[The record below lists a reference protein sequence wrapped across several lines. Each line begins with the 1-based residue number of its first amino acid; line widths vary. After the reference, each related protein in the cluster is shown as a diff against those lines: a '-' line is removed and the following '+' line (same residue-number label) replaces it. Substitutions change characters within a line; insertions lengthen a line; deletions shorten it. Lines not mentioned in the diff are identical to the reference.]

1 MQTDE
6 LDLKKLKPLT
16 VDHHNTLLYDGLRS
30 CMQKN
35 TELHLLLAET
45 QQQLV
50 TALQTIQQLTE
61 ALSESR
67 TSPDNSRCC

>member
-1 MQTDE
+1 ME
-6 LDLKKLKPLT
+6 PCLDREILAKLRPLT

-35 TELHLLLAET
+35 AELHMMLAEA

-50 TALQTIQQLTE
+50 TAAQTIQQLTE

-67 TSPDNSRCC
+67 TTTGNS

>member
-1 MQTDE
+1 MEPCQDQE
-6 LDLKKLKPLT
+6 ILAKLRPLT

-35 TELHLLLAET
+35 TELHMMLAEA

-50 TALQTIQQLTE
+50 TAAQTIQQLTE
-61 ALSESR
+61 ALGESR
-67 TSPDNSRCC
+67 TSTGNS